1 MNLFPSSSQS
11 YFVALKAP
19 ALVGESIFTIGP
31 LFISRRDVRGVNYT
45 LLNQSSPHFATQDM
59 ANGLRLD
66 VLLEKT
72 FVHDEAKG
80 VHCFS
85 SDFFKLIEHRN

>member
-11 YFVALKAP
+11 YFVALNTP

-31 LFISRRDVRGVNYT
+31 LFISRRDVRGVNHMT
-45 LLNQSSPHFATQDM
+45 QPEFATLCDTNM

-72 FVHDEAKG
+72 FVYDEAKG